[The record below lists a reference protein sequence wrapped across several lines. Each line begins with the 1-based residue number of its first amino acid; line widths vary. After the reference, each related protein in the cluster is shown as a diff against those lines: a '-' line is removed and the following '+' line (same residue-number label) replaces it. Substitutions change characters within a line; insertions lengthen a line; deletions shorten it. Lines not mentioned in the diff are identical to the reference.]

1 MPEGAEAGIIEGI
14 SRAQEV
20 TGVTEFTISLAGVAV
35 TVEAIYPQTRDFC
48 RDYLTDEAGECA
60 VTISE
65 ADIDSEAERSA
76 QEDALEG
83 IAPRRFSRPYLET
96 LAVYR
101 KVADELLEKEAVVFH
116 SAVVAYDG
124 KAYAFTA
131 KSGTGK
137 STHLQLWL
145 KNIPGA
151 YVLNGDKPLLRWM
164 DGRVMA
170 CGTPWQGKE
179 NLGRNEMLPLS
190 AICLLERSETNH
202 MEKIAFTEAMGTLL
216 QQTNRSDQPERMLKT
231 LDVAGKIGMGVA
243 LYRLGCNMDDEA
255 AWVSF
260 RGMTEGA

>member
-1 MPEGAEAGIIEGI
+1 M
-14 SRAQEV
+14 
-20 TGVTEFTISLAGVAV
+20 TEFTISLAGVAV
-35 TVEAIYPQTRDFC
+35 GVAALYPQTKAFC
-48 RDYLTDEAGECA
+48 RDYLTEAAPQCT

-65 ADIDSEAERSA
+65 ADIDSEAARSA
-76 QEDALEG
+76 REDALEG
-83 IAPRRFSRPYLET
+83 IEPRHFSRPYLET

-101 KVADELLEKEAVVFH
+101 KAADLLLEKNAVVFH
-116 SAVVAYDG
+116 SAVVAYNG

-137 STHLQLWL
+137 TTHLNLWL

-164 DGRVMA
+164 DGQVMA

-179 NLGRNEMLPLS
+179 NLGRNEMLPLA

-202 MEKIAFTEAMGTLL
+202 IERIGFSEAMGMLL
-216 QQTNRSDQPERMLKT
+216 QQTNRSERPELMLQT
-231 LDVAGKIGMGVA
+231 LDVIGKIGTGVA
-243 LYRLGCNMDDEA
+243 LYRLGCNMDDQA

>member
-1 MPEGAEAGIIEGI
+1 M
-14 SRAQEV
+14 
-20 TGVTEFTISLAGVAV
+20 TEFTISLAGVAV
-35 TVEAIYPQTRDFC
+35 GVAALYPQTKAFC
-48 RDYLTDEAGECA
+48 RGYLTEAAPQCT

-65 ADIDSEAERSA
+65 ADIDSEAARSA
-76 QEDALEG
+76 REDALEG
-83 IAPRRFSRPYLET
+83 IGPRHFSRPYLET

-101 KVADELLEKEAVVFH
+101 KAADLLLEKNAVVFH
-116 SAVVAYDG
+116 SAVMAYNG

-137 STHLQLWL
+137 TTHLNLWL

-164 DGRVMA
+164 DGQVMA

-179 NLGRNEMLPLS
+179 NLGRNEMLPLA

-202 MEKIAFTEAMGTLL
+202 IERIGFSEAMGMLL
-216 QQTNRSDQPERMLKT
+216 QQTNRSERPELMLPT
-231 LDVAGKIGMGVA
+231 LDVIGKIGTGVA
-243 LYRLGCNMDDEA
+243 LYRLGCNMDDQA

-260 RGMTEGA
+260 RGMTEGT